1 MNEDRSY
8 KTLEYMAAH
17 YENLKLASYAMFIGT
32 INELSDMA
40 NGGDFNGNRDTMFP
54 CDHHT
59 DQFFVDLLH
68 NLGYDKDGSPL
79 NK

>member
-8 KTLEYMAAH
+8 KTLEYMTAH

-40 NGGDFNGNRDTMFP
+40 NGGDFCGNREIMFP
-54 CDHHT
+54 CDFHT
-59 DQFFVDLLH
+59 DQFFVDLLQ

-79 NK
+79 DE

>member
-1 MNEDRSY
+1 MNEDKSF
-8 KTLEYMAAH
+8 KTLEFLTDH
-17 YENLKLASYAMFIGT
+17 YNHIKVMSYPLFVGT
-32 INELSDMA
+32 INELSGMA
-40 NGGDFNGNRDTMFP
+40 NGGDFYGNRATMFP
-54 CDHHT
+54 CPFHT